1 MFTEKENL
9 ILWYL
14 NYTDIDITDKKVYEL
29 SSKYNIPMQIFLK
42 KLIERLK
49 NTTDCELDNIMNIL
63 QVDMNLNL
71 SNDEIGRAHV

>member
-29 SSKYNIPMQIFLK
+29 SSKYDPYKHTHDPDLYVNVCLHETEDKGPKQ
-42 KLIERLK
+42 
-49 NTTDCELDNIMNIL
+49 N
-63 QVDMNLNL
+63 
-71 SNDEIGRAHV
+71 